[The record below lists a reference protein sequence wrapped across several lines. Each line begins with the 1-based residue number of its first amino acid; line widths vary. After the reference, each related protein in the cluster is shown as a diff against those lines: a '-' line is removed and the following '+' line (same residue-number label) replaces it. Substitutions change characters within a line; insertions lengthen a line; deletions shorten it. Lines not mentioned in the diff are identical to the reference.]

1 MAPTVLAGDIAVMR
15 GVDTRRLGTSI
26 PPAVYC
32 NVPEHPRLA
41 TKLIRYIFMNKY
53 MNYYLNKC
61 A

>member
-1 MAPTVLAGDIAVMR
+1 M
-15 GVDTRRLGTSI
+15 GTSI

-32 NVPEHPRLA
+32 NVPEHPMLA
-41 TKLIRYIFMNKY
+41 TKLIRYMFMNKY